1 MTPDDIKQARS
12 ALGLT
17 QTKFG
22 ELLHAKLRTVQAW
35 EAGKRKMQAV
45 TVELLER
52 KLQEKENG
60 Q

>member
-1 MTPDDIKQARS
+1 MTPDQIKQARA

-35 EAGKRKMQAV
+35 EAGTRNMQAS
-45 TVELLER
+45 TKELLET
-52 KLQEKENG
+52 KLREKKNG
-60 Q
+60 R

>member
-1 MTPDDIKQARS
+1 MTHEEIKQARS

-35 EAGKRKMQAV
+35 EAGTRNMQPI
-45 TVELLER
+45 TRELLET
-52 KLQEKENG
+52 KLKEKELS
-60 Q
+60 

>member
-1 MTPDDIKQARS
+1 MKPEEIKQARA

-35 EAGKRKMQAV
+35 EKGTRNMQPI
-45 TVELLER
+45 TRELLER
-52 KLQEKENG
+52 KLQEKGNEK
-60 Q
+60 

>member
-1 MTPDDIKQARS
+1 MTPAQIKQART

-35 EAGKRKMQAV
+35 EYGKRKMQAA
-45 TVELLER
+45 TAELLER
-52 KLQEKENG
+52 KLREKENEC
-60 Q
+60 

>member
-1 MTPDDIKQARS
+1 MTSTQIKAARA

-35 EAGKRKMQAV
+35 EAGTRNMQPI
-45 TVELLER
+45 TRELLET
-52 KLQEKENG
+52 KLREKENG
-60 Q
+60 K